1 MVLKLILGGSQY
13 RSRLD
18 VIRAILGDAN
28 NFAHSALKRQPIET
42 DLQVLHLLKTRIKLS
57 QAAAAEFRAAK
68 RDDLS
73 DKEESQIAVLQEYIS
88 LVPVASE
95 EEIKRLA
102 TEIIERKIHEQ
113 ALLSSASVIKELL
126 GTLAGKQVD
135 MAFVAR
141 TTRDM
146 LLEASN
152 PTEIPTETVDSA
164 I

>member
-1 MVLKLILGGSQY
+1 MLKLILRGLQY

-28 NFAHSALKRQPIET
+28 HFAHSALKRKPIET

-73 DKEESQIAVLQEYIS
+73 DKEESQIAVLQEYVS
-88 LVPVASE
+88 LVPLASE

-102 TEIIERKIHEQ
+102 AEIIEKKIHEQ
-113 ALLSSASVIKELL
+113 AHLSSAYVIKELL
-126 GTLAGKQVD
+126 GNLAGKQVD
-135 MAFVAR
+135 MALVAR
-141 TTRDM
+141 TIRDK
-146 LLEASN
+146 LLEVSN
-152 PTEIPTETVDSA
+152 RTEIPTETVDSA